1 MSHMS
6 HIELSQ
12 FKNRFASLILGGQGF
27 PRKHLDRHILFIS
40 ATLGLE
46 PHRHYAESELNN
58 ELRKWTALFG
68 AHINLDHVSL
78 RRFLVDEGYIRR
90 DTAGGS
96 YELATTDWPY
106 TFDQSI
112 KTLDLEGL
120 IDEARTARE
129 LKKKQ
134 YISRGTG

>member
-1 MSHMS
+1 MSQ
-6 HIELSQ
+6 IETSQ
-12 FKNRFASLILGGQGF
+12 FKNRFVSLIMGGQGF
-27 PRKHLDRHILFIS
+27 PKKHVDRHILFIS
-40 ATLGLE
+40 AALGLE
-46 PHRHYAESELNN
+46 PQRQYTESELND
-58 ELRKWTALFG
+58 ELRKWTARFG
-68 AHINLDHVSL
+68 SPVNLDHVTL

-129 LKKKQ
+129 LKKQQHMRKAED
-134 YISRGTG
+134 